1 MIYLDHAAT
10 TGVKPEPVRRAV
22 MQALMTLSAN
32 PGRSG
37 AGPSLKA
44 AEMVYAC
51 RKEAASFFGAPGPEC
66 VVFPLN
72 CTQALNMVIKG
83 VLRPGDEAVCTDME
97 HNAVARPL
105 YTMEQRGVIT
115 VKRFCVVPGDDEA
128 TLANLR
134 KVLSEKTRLVVAVH
148 ASNVFGIRT
157 PVERIGALC
166 RMYRIPFCIDAAQ
179 TAGVLPL
186 SMENTG
192 CDYLCAAGHKGLYGP
207 MGTGLLIAR
216 DGEKLQT
223 VLEGG
228 TGSSSRLLSHPG
240 EMPEHLESGTLNV
253 PGIAGLLA
261 GMRWVKGQRG
271 LLEREMGLC
280 RQLWDGLHRMP
291 GVKLYLPK
299 PEARFTAPV
308 LSFNVGEKPSEQV
321 AASLSQRG
329 ILVRAGLHCAP
340 LAHEKMGTLEKGT
353 VRVSVSAFT
362 RPGDVGALLQV
373 VGKIRREN

>member
-22 MQALMTLSAN
+22 MQALLTLSAN

-37 AGPSLKA
+37 AGPGLKA

-83 VLRPGDEAVCTDME
+83 VLHPGDEAVCTDME

-105 YTMEQRGVIT
+105 YALEQRGQIT
-115 VKRFCVVPGDDEA
+115 VKRFCVVPGDSDA
-128 TLANLR
+128 TLGNLR

-157 PVERIGALC
+157 PVEKIGALC

-216 DGEKLQT
+216 NGEKLPT
-223 VLEGG
+223 ILEGG
-228 TGSSSRLLSHPG
+228 TGNLSRSLSHPE

-261 GMRWVKGQRG
+261 GLRWVKGQRG
-271 LLEREMGLC
+271 LLEKEMGLC
-280 RQLWDGLHRMP
+280 RQAWEGLHRMP
-291 GVKLYLPK
+291 GVKLYVPK
-299 PEARFTAPV
+299 PEARFSAPV

-321 AASLSQRG
+321 AASLAKRG

-340 LAHEKMGTLEKGT
+340 LAHEKMGTLEKRHRAGE
-353 VRVSVSAFT
+353 RVGLYP
-362 RPGDVGALLQV
+362 PGGR
-373 VGKIRREN
+373 GGPYPGYR

>member
-1 MIYLDHAAT
+1 
-10 TGVKPEPVRRAV
+10 
-22 MQALMTLSAN
+22 
-32 PGRSG
+32 
-37 AGPSLKA
+37 
-44 AEMVYAC
+44 
-51 RKEAASFFGAPGPEC
+51 
-66 VVFPLN
+66 
-72 CTQALNMVIKG
+72 
-83 VLRPGDEAVCTDME
+83 
-97 HNAVARPL
+97 
-105 YTMEQRGVIT
+105 
-115 VKRFCVVPGDDEA
+115 
-128 TLANLR
+128 
-134 KVLSEKTRLVVAVH
+134 
-148 ASNVFGIRT
+148 
-157 PVERIGALC
+157 
-166 RMYRIPFCIDAAQ
+166 
-179 TAGVLPL
+179 
-186 SMENTG
+186 MENTG

-223 VLEGG
+223 LLEGG
-228 TGSSSRLLSHPG
+228 TGSSSRLLTHPE

-280 RQLWDGLHRMP
+280 RQLWEGLHRMP

-299 PEARFTAPV
+299 PEVRFTAPV
-308 LSFNVGEKPSEQV
+308 LSFNVGGKPSEQV